1 MNNDIIEF
9 IKTKN
14 KICEDHVGDCGRC
27 PLCDPEEGLNCEDF
41 ETKDPEE
48 LCRRVNLYRIGQTI
62 EALGERVEKRSD
74 IEYNRTSSI
83 VLSQLLDLYDFA
95 IYDNETFNLTDSRIV
110 RIYYDGRT
118 QWFDFG
124 IKNDLYNNSENAK
137 DFLNSKLLD
146 AEVLEIKVDDG
157 LGVLNIYTN
166 FYPEDG
172 DEE

>member
-62 EALGERVEKRSD
+62 EALGERVEKSSD

-83 VLSQLLDLYDFA
+83 ILSQLLDLYDFA
-95 IYDNETFNLTDSRIV
+95 IYDKETHNLTDSRIV

-124 IKNDLYNNSENAK
+124 IKNNLYNNSENAK

-146 AEVLEIKVDDG
+146 AEVLEIKVDDE